1 MYTEIFVSW
10 ILQLFAFWFFN
21 FIFFWKTFF
30 YPRHLPTPTNHT
42 HDPRPLPTTHDPR
55 HLATLFSVSPLAS
68 VWRDVTTKTSR
79 WQHIVSRNFSIWWKN
94 DRPSRRE
101 RTWTKKWKKLPSGK
115 CQFTSLL
122 LFIFQFYKLLLLL
135 LTSKT
140 TFQSKCSS
148 CFRYAVGGDRVW
160 LETRVPS
167 LFPPHFFPRQFFAR
181 SPPSECLK
189 QAKA

>member
-1 MYTEIFVSW
+1 MSSRALRNLLSNY
-10 ILQLFAFWFFN
+10 
-21 FIFFWKTFF
+21 
-30 YPRHLPTPTNHT
+30 
-42 HDPRPLPTTHDPR
+42 
-55 HLATLFSVSPLAS
+55 LFSNIALHVFYSLFHRS
-68 VWRDVTTKTSR
+68 RQYDVYVTTKTSR

-148 CFRYAVGGDRVW
+148 CFRYAVGGDRVL

-167 LFPPHFFPRQFFAR
+167 LFPPHFFPRQLFAR

-189 QAKA
+189 QAKAWPTNCRRISRGDSW